1 MSEDRFLSLSLS
13 RFFFA
18 RKKQNA
24 VSEAFSSQS
33 FISVLHHL
41 EVTERNNYSN

>member
-13 RFFFA
+13 IFFA